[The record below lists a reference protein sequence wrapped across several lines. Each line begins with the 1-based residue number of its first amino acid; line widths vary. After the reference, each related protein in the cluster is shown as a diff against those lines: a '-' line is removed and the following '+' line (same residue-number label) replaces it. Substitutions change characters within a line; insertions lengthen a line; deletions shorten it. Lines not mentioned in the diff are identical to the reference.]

1 MVSDEINSRAYEL
14 LLIRIKKKHLNV
26 FVMEVR
32 TSPKYQK
39 FMRPGKT
46 IERIRNSKDFFS
58 TIRRNNYRYWTNY
71 YGLPVAGWNA
81 GNDGKD
87 YINMKG

>member
-1 MVSDEINSRAYEL
+1 MVSDEINLRAYEL
-14 LLIRIKKKHLNV
+14 LLIRIRKKHWNV

>member
-1 MVSDEINSRAYEL
+1 
-14 LLIRIKKKHLNV
+14 
-26 FVMEVR
+26 MEVR

-46 IERIRNSKDFFS
+46 IERIRNSKDFFP